1 MENGSKKWPF
11 STRYLK
17 RKFLQSHVLEIYLL
31 LEERR
36 SKGQTKMTHIQMS
49 CLKLACYS
57 FVRICLQVYVG
68 FAGNLP
74 VFQSWVDCYEGGE
87 EVVKFPGSG
96 SCWLL
101 PCGRPNIPCGGSYN

>member
-74 VFQSWVDCYEGGE
+74 VFQSWVDCHEGGGRSC
-87 EVVKFPGSG
+87 EVSWK
-96 SCWLL
+96 WELL
-101 PCGRPNIPCGGSYN
+101 VVALWAAQYSMRWIL